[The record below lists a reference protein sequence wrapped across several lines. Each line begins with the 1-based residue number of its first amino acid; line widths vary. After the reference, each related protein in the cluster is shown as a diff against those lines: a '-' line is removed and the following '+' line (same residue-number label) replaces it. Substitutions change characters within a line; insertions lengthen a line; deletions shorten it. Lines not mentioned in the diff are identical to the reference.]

1 MALICLMELDNFG
14 LKTSDLYE
22 LEKQGW
28 ADYRIAPFGSSV
40 QVIYYRKDKN
50 DDDILIKVLLNGQE
64 SRLPV
69 KTDCAPY
76 YNWQEVKRYY
86 LRKLYAH
93 EKLRFNKKN
102 MNEESN

>member
-1 MALICLMELDNFG
+1 MI
-14 LKTSDLYE
+14 SDDPI
-22 LEKQGW
+22 LEYLLSQHEDSIEFAEERRVFYVAITRAKL
-28 ADYRIAPFGSSV
+28 STT
-40 QVIYYRKDKN
+40 IYYRKDKN